1 MTLEQLAYLGEV
13 LGAAGVIASLIYVAR
28 QLAQNTAAI
37 QLTAA
42 SERVQR
48 DYEIA
53 APLIEDREFAAV
65 WARGESEF
73 AELEPVD
80 QLRLLW
86 FERRAIVLWYHLY
99 HLRQKGMLPDAD
111 WHEHTWIIRTV
122 GRRQAVRATWQ
133 MFRDAYEPSFR
144 GFVDGQFAVTDGGD
158 EHHTSL

>member
-1 MTLEQLAYLGEV
+1 VTLEQLAYLGEI
-13 LGAAGVIASLIYVAR
+13 LGAGGVVASLLYVAK
-28 QLAQNTAAI
+28 QLAQNTAVI

-73 AELEPVD
+73 EDLESVD
-80 QLRLLW
+80 QLRLMW
-86 FERRAIVLWYHLY
+86 FERRAIILWHHLF
-99 HLRQKGMLPDAD
+99 HLRQKGLLPEAD
-111 WHEHTWIIRTV
+111 WHEHTWIIRNV
-122 GRRQAVRATWQ
+122 GRRQAVRATWR

-144 GFVDGQFAVTDGGD
+144 DFVDGQFASADQAG
-158 EHHTSL
+158 